1 MIFPFSLFFTV
12 FGVKKRN
19 LYILHITEYNTTSN
33 CEMIT
38 MIIYTTLKQNR
49 ANDVDFVE
57 YCDECFTQVGGLFGE
72 EYVDEYDYTDW
83 DKLWNDFTDKQI
95 ESRVLKFLKEDAKDK
110 EEGLLFKYEKI
121 LIDRELAYDDC
132 VAGVKAGILKASDL
146 RDIDRKS
153 KKYGFSVKKSDYG
166 EDGYYHTYYV
176 DDIIEEYFPCN
187 DDLNGECNNCG
198 NCE

>member
-1 MIFPFSLFFTV
+1 
-12 FGVKKRN
+12 
-19 LYILHITEYNTTSN
+19 
-33 CEMIT
+33 

-153 KKYGFSVKKSDYG
+153 KKYGFSFVTSTENPKNMVSLSKNQIMEKMATITHIMLMTSSKNTSLATMTSMENATTVVTAIKLPG
-166 EDGYYHTYYV
+166 KT
-176 DDIIEEYFPCN
+176 IFFF
-187 DDLNGECNNCG
+187 LLF
-198 NCE
+198 